1 MNPIQ
6 RCMKLC
12 APLCLTTLLCA
23 GALAQRV
30 GGAIPDELTA
40 WAQTYA
46 ASKTADSG
54 RTVDYYADGT
64 MVSEGRLGGE
74 VAAALVFTLE
84 GIATPNDYQQFL
96 SVFWK
101 RSGHFVF
108 CCSRHV
114 GGKGDRSVEKVEISG
129 DTVRLEGKKYVP
141 STDPMCCPSK
151 SFVQRINV
159 DGPQLVDAPRRAK

>member
-12 APLCLTTLLCA
+12 ALLCLTTLLSA
-23 GALAQRV
+23 RAPAQRV
-30 GGAIPDELTA
+30 GGAIPAELTA

-46 ASKTADSG
+46 ASKTAVAG
-54 RTVDYYADGT
+54 RAVDYYADGT
-64 MVSEGRLGGE
+64 MMSEGRLSGM

-84 GIATPNDYQQFL
+84 GISTPNDYQQFL

-114 GGKGDRSVEKVEISG
+114 GGKGDRSVGKVEISG
-129 DTVRLEGKKYVP
+129 DTVRLEGKQYIP
-141 STDPMCCPSK
+141 STDALCCPSK
-151 SFVQRINV
+151 SYVQRIIL
-159 DGPQLVDAPRRAK
+159 DGPQLVDAPRRSN